1 MKYFLYDKLK
11 LKLSYLIIKLNLIYL
26 CFFFDF
32 LGVIIKKNI
41 LYYLIKIS
49 FKK

>member
-32 LGVIIKKNI
+32 LGVIIKKYFVLFN
-41 LYYLIKIS
+41 KNK
-49 FKK
+49 F